1 MTLRNAGRSAIAGL
15 LAFAMLWAV
24 PAETFAEELP
34 AYEDAATEYDL
45 DAQEGSNVAEDG
57 ETDGIYGVD
66 MFAYVLVKPGDSGSN
81 VKEIQRR
88 LADLGYFNNSITGNY
103 GSITRDAVRAFQIRC
118 GLDADGIVGKET
130 YERLFAD
137 DAPIARPGGM
147 DDPDPTTSPAPTEQ
161 TSQNTP
167 APDEQPDEQ
176 PDDEDEGQIPE
187 FDGVLS
193 TGSRGDAV
201 KKAQRRLIALG
212 YLTGGADGIYG
223 SGTAKAVKSFQIKC
237 GISASGK
244 INFETHIRL
253 YADDAPQSGNRPKPT
268 ATPAATQA
276 PTQAPTAE
284 PTIIPTGAPTAV
296 PTEAPTELPTEAP
309 TSAPVPDYPGLLKY
323 GSKGAAVKALQNRLV
338 ELGYLT
344 GSVDGMFGS
353 STRSAVRAFQGARGL
368 KVTGEVDEITH
379 NAIYGKTPDKP
390 DGDDFVELKKGMS
403 GEAVKTLQQRLKELG
418 YYKGSLQ
425 GTFGELTEAALMD
438 FQFTANLTRTGVLD
452 RATYDLIYSPDAPYK
467 DYDEDDYTEL
477 KQGDRGDDVKR
488 LQKRLIEL
496 GYLTGSADGIYGA
509 STSNAVKAFQTVN
522 KLTVSGVA
530 TVETQ
535 QRLYSNDAIAQGGT
549 ATPAPSATPAPT
561 EYPTLKPGSVGA
573 SVKALQRRLIEL
585 GYLNDTAD
593 GAYGSRTTSA
603 VKSFQIKLGLSAT
616 GIADSQTQIELYRP
630 DAPSKDYEGQVT
642 PLPTA
647 TPTPTAT
654 IDPSATPTPAPE
666 YILLKEGSEGPE
678 VKALQERL
686 KELGYYTGSISS
698 VYDSAT
704 TSAVKSFQKANSL
717 SVDGAAGINTQTRL
731 FSDDAISK
739 EEAGENADIESN
751 YPHQVPGTPKKPVIK
766 DIVSMDWFENVDGF
780 FNRSSGTFKVGATA
794 VVTDVKTG
802 ICYTVRRMGGSNHA
816 DVEPLTAFD
825 AWQMYRIYN
834 KNWSWTR
841 RAAVVT
847 VGGKNIA
854 ASINGMPHGGEN
866 ISNNSFVGHS
876 CIHFTN
882 SRTHG
887 TNRVDP
893 DHQAAVNNALNA
905 DVSSLNSRIQ
915 NQ

>member
-1 MTLRNAGRSAIAGL
+1 
-15 LAFAMLWAV
+15 MLWAV
-24 PAETFAEELP
+24 PAETLAEEVP
-34 AYEDAATEYDL
+34 TYEENATDCDL
-45 DAQEGSNVAEDG
+45 DVQAGSNVAEDIAQEG
-57 ETDGIYGVD
+57 EDGGIYGVD

-161 TSQNTP
+161 TSQSTP
-167 APDEQPDEQ
+167 VPDEQPDEQ
-176 PDDEDEGQIPE
+176 PGDETNGQIPD
-187 FDGVLS
+187 FSGVLS

-201 KKAQRRLIALG
+201 KKAQKRLIALG
-212 YLTGGADGIYG
+212 YMSSGADGIYG

-237 GISASGK
+237 GISASGT

-253 YADDAPQSGNRPKPT
+253 YADDAPHSGNGSKPT
-268 ATPAATQA
+268 ATPAITQVPTQA

-296 PTEAPTELPTEAP
+296 PTEAPTELPTEVP
-309 TSAPVPDYPGLLKY
+309 TGAPVPEYPGLLKY

-344 GSVDGMFGS
+344 GSVDGAFGS
-353 STRSAVRAFQGARGL
+353 DTRNAVRAFQGARGL
-368 KVTGEVDEITH
+368 KVTGEVDETTH

-390 DGDDFVELKKGMS
+390 DGGDFVELKKGMS

-452 RATYDLIYSPDAPYK
+452 RATYELIYSPNAPYK
-467 DYDEDDYTEL
+467 DYDDDDYTEL
-477 KQGDRGDDVKR
+477 KQGDSGEDVKR

-496 GYLTGSADGIYGA
+496 GYMGGGADGVYGS
-509 STSNAVKAFQTVN
+509 STTSAIKAFQTMN
-522 KLTVSGVA
+522 KLTASGVA

-535 QRLYSNDAIAQGGT
+535 QRLYSNDAIAQGGA

-561 EYPTLKPGSVGA
+561 AYPTLKTGSVGA
-573 SVKALQRRLIEL
+573 AVKSLQRRLIEL
-585 GYLNDTAD
+585 GYLNDKAD
-593 GAYGSRTTSA
+593 GAYGARTASA

-616 GIADSQTQIELYRP
+616 GIADSQTQIELYRS
-630 DAPSKDYEGQVT
+630 DAPSKDYAGEVT

-647 TPTPTAT
+647 TPIPTAT
-654 IDPSATPTPAPE
+654 ADPNVTPTPAPE
-666 YILLKEGSEGPE
+666 YILLKEGSTGPE

-739 EEAGENADIESN
+739 DEAGDNADIESN
-751 YPHQVPGTPKKPVIK
+751 YPNQVPGTPKKPVIN

-802 ICYTVRRMGGSNHA
+802 ICYTVRRLGGSNHA

-893 DHQAAVNNALNA
+893 DHQAAVNSALNA